1 MPNKAII
8 KTANIIS
15 ALPFKDGAKLI
26 NHYIKQYG
34 PTEAVKIAR
43 LAELYLRTKCG
54 EIERNEAVKM
64 QNEIL
69 GGTI

>member
-1 MPNKAII
+1 MQLIEI
-8 KTANIIS
+8 ANTIS
-15 ALPFKDGAKLI
+15 SLPYQDGAKLI
-26 NHYIKQYG
+26 QHYIKQYG

-54 EIERNEAVKM
+54 EIERDEAVVR

-69 GGTI
+69 NGTEA

>member
-1 MPNKAII
+1 MQQIII
-8 KTANIIS
+8 KTANTIS
-15 ALPFKDGAKLI
+15 TLPYQDGAKLI
-26 NHYIKQYG
+26 QHYIKQYG

-54 EIERNEAVKM
+54 EIERDEAVVI
-64 QNEIL
+64 QNKIL